1 VGKTGR
7 AEKRGIWRGKK
18 IVKKNLEKKL
28 RVMVGYCMNKIT
40 PTNEIDK
47 FNIDG

>member
-1 VGKTGR
+1 
-7 AEKRGIWRGKK
+7 
-18 IVKKNLEKKL
+18 LEKKL

-47 FNIDG
+47 FNIDGWIRIGSKPI